1 MSTAAERRNEILRI
15 LGEFGSA
22 GGTAAEVARV
32 LNSRGHKAS
41 NTLVSRDL
49 SGFHDGS
56 VDWSQE
62 MLGLPKRYFLKGQ
75 APVSPEDL
83 ALELKRVAQERDAL
97 LAEIQR
103 LRSRPVAPPPRKTIT
118 DAEKRT
124 LINVVRVVEA
134 LKGDFGTPD
143 RPRAVRI
150 KATTL
155 RDLTTALARV
165 TDD

>member
-15 LGEFGSA
+15 LGEFGPA
-22 GGTAAEVARV
+22 GGTAAEVAQL
-32 LNSRGHKAS
+32 LNKRGHKAS

-49 SGFHDGS
+49 SGFQDGS
-56 VDWSQE
+56 VDWKQE
-62 MLGLPKRYFLKGQ
+62 MLGLPKRYFLKGK
-75 APVSPEDL
+75 APVAPEDL
-83 ALELKRVAQERDAL
+83 ALELKRVTEQRDAL
-97 LAEIQR
+97 LAEVEK
-103 LRSRPVAPPPRKTIT
+103 LKSRPQAPRKTIT
-118 DAEKRT
+118 GAEKQT
-124 LINVVRVVEA
+124 LIKVVRVVEA

-155 RDLTTALARV
+155 KDLVTALARV